1 MKPGRRTFETDALT
15 AYKCLPL
22 AVVLPTTTEE
32 VSRVLSFCHLAGV
45 RVVARGA
52 GTSLSGGALPTA
64 DSIVLG
70 LSRMNRVLEVNL
82 ESRYIRVETGITNLG
97 VSRAV
102 APSAF
107 HYAPDPS
114 SQLACTI
121 GGNIAMNSGGA
132 HCLKYGVTTN
142 NVMGLKMV
150 MMNGDI
156 VEFGGAAS
164 RSRRHRFPA
173 ADRRVRG
180 PVRRRDRG
188 DPAHP
193 APGGGR
199 AADDDRL

>member
-1 MKPGRRTFETDALT
+1 MSGISILEPKREILKRRDALVNSLRKLLPARAIVEDEAGRRTFETDALT

-70 LSRMNRVLEVNL
+70 LSRMNRILEVNL

-132 HCLKYGVTTN
+132 H
-142 NVMGLKMV
+142 
-150 MMNGDI
+150 
-156 VEFGGAAS
+156 
-164 RSRRHRFPA
+164 
-173 ADRRVRG
+173 
-180 PVRRRDRG
+180 
-188 DPAHP
+188 
-193 APGGGR
+193 
-199 AADDDRL
+199 